1 MTLGENGQKE
11 TPKVLWL
18 TGVKLLFPQPV
29 WIVGILEHTA
39 HLILMC
45 FVWRS
50 RDRGVSGPG
59 NLVCMLSVSRL
70 VARVYSQRCGF
81 GKAFH

>member
-29 WIVGILEHTA
+29 WIVGILEHT
-39 HLILMC
+39 L
-45 FVWRS
+45 
-50 RDRGVSGPG
+50 
-59 NLVCMLSVSRL
+59 
-70 VARVYSQRCGF
+70 Y
-81 GKAFH
+81 